1 MGEFKQVVENLK
13 SKLSLRE
20 SLVDTLR
27 SRKFWIP
34 TVIGI
39 GASLIVFFV
48 TFIAVALSGGLEYNT
63 LSRWIGAV
71 YPWGCFVNYCL
82 FSENILIVIMMILQF
97 TIYGLILWSAQ
108 QRGKLRVWAIRL
120 TCLHILLVILP
131 ILFYALVG
139 ILSGAPATFFMFV
152 AVFPWAYVV
161 CGIMDEGCFSSGFF
175 FEMSQFIVYGA
186 IIGIGWHR
194 NRLRLF
200 TISVLV
206 AHVLMSA
213 LVVIFDLIPP

>member
-1 MGEFKQVVENLK
+1 MGEFKKVVENLK
-13 SKLSLRE
+13 SKLSLKE
-20 SLVDTLR
+20 ILADTLR

-39 GASLIVFFV
+39 GASPIVFFV
-48 TFIAVALSGGLEYNT
+48 TFIALALSGGLEYNT
-63 LSRWIGAV
+63 PSRWSDAV
-71 YPWGCFVNYCL
+71 YPWAYFINYCL
-82 FSENILIVIMMILQF
+82 SSIIIMMILQF
-97 TIYGLILWSAQ
+97 TIYGLILWLAKR
-108 QRGKLRVWAIRL
+108 RGKLRVWTISL
-120 TCLHILLVILP
+120 TCLHILLVILL
-131 ILFYALVG
+131 ILFVALVAT
-139 ILSGAPATFFMFV
+139 LSEAPATFFMLV

-161 CGIMDEGCFSSGFF
+161 YGIMDEVCFFSGFF

-213 LVVIFDLIPP
+213 LVVIFD

>member
-1 MGEFKQVVENLK
+1 MGEFKKVVENLK

-20 SLVDTLR
+20 ILVDTLR

-48 TFIAVALSGGLEYNT
+48 TFIAVAFSGGVEYEYT
-63 LSRWIGAV
+63 PSRWIGAV
-71 YPWGCFVNYCL
+71 YPWNCFVNYCL
-82 FSENILIVIMMILQF
+82 SSIIIMMILQF
-97 TIYGLILWSAQ
+97 TIYGLILWLAQ
-108 QRGKLRVWAIRL
+108 RRGKLRVWAISL
-120 TCLHILLVILP
+120 TCLHILLVILL
-131 ILFYALVG
+131 ILFFALVAM
-139 ILSGAPATFFMFV
+139 LSEAPATFFMLV

-161 CGIMDEGCFSSGFF
+161 YGIMDEVCFFSGFF

-213 LVVIFDLIPP
+213 LVVIFDLIAP